1 MAPESPCPPA
11 VSPGQ
16 NRGPIVHLLPILTV
30 NFIGTLGYS
39 IVMPFL
45 VYLVAKFGGNAVIYG
60 VLGATYSIFQF
71 VGAPLLGRYSD
82 RFGRRRILFV
92 SQLGTLL
99 AWVLFLVA
107 LLLPV
112 VPVVSVDGSWLGQFT
127 LSLPLIVLFVGRALD
142 GLTGGNISVA
152 NAYLVDVS
160 TEESRKGDFGKMAAA
175 SNLGFIVG
183 PVLAGLLGATALG
196 EVAPTLA
203 AILVSIVGLA
213 VIVKML
219 PDPDPTPL
227 MQSPCESEQNRQV
240 LGKEIKDCYEPQPAA
255 SDLRRVLRLPNMPL
269 LLVLY
274 FTIFLAFNIFY
285 TAFPVHAATGLGWEI
300 GRLGVFF
307 AVLSGM
313 MMLVQGPLMSWIG
326 GRLAEPTLVIAG
338 SIGMVISFVL
348 LHAEHTGIVYLAAG
362 FFALGNGVMWP
373 SFLSI
378 LGGIGSRRQQG
389 YIQGVASS
397 SGSLASVVGLTVG
410 GVLYTV
416 AGPSTFALAAVL
428 FALVCLLSVGL
439 RIRMS
444 RA

>member
-1 MAPESPCPPA
+1 MAADFGSSRDLFPP
-11 VSPGQ
+11 
-16 NRGPIVHLLPILTV
+16 RHCDPIVYLLPILTV

-45 VYLVAKFGGNAVIYG
+45 VYLVAEFGGNAVIYG

-71 VGAPLLGRYSD
+71 VGAPLLGKYSD
-82 RFGRRRILFV
+82 RFGRRKILFV

-112 VPVVSVDGSWLGQFT
+112 VPLLSVDESWLGQFT

-160 TEESRKGDFGKMAAA
+160 TEQSRKGDFGKMAAS

-196 EVAPTLA
+196 EIAPTLA
-203 AILVSIVGLA
+203 AILISIAGLA
-213 VIVKML
+213 VIAKLL
-219 PDPDPTPL
+219 PETDPRPL
-227 MQSPCESEQNRQV
+227 SQSPCESEQNRQV
-240 LGKEIKDCYEPQPAA
+240 LGKEIRDCYEPQPAA
-255 SDLRRVLRLPNMPL
+255 SDLKRVLQLRNMPL
-269 LLVLY
+269 LLALY

-307 AVLSGM
+307 AVLSAM
-313 MMLVQGPLMSWIG
+313 MVLVQGPILSWIG
-326 GRLAEPTLVIAG
+326 NRVAEPTLVIAG

-348 LHAEHTGIVYLAAG
+348 LHAQHTGIVYLAAG

-378 LGGIGSRRQQG
+378 LGSIGSRRQQG

-397 SGSLASVVGLTVG
+397 SGSLASVVGLTAG

-416 AGPSTFALAAVL
+416 AGSLTFALAAAL
-428 FALVCLLSVGL
+428 FALVCLLSIGL
-439 RIRMS
+439 RIRLS